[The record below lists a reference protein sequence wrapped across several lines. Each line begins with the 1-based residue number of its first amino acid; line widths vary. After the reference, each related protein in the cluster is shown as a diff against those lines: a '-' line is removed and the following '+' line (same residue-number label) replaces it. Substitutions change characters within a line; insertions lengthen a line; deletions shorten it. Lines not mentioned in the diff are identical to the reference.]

1 MARQWKPITQFRAWP
16 NDKGAAKYG
25 NSKWTPYKDG
35 APADVH
41 LRHDV
46 QYSVRVYEN
55 DDGSITLKV
64 EQPVEYTGT
73 DSVADDVSQ
82 GGFRQVAEA
91 AGVQE
96 TARKSK
102 MSLDDDIP
110 F

>member
-1 MARQWKPITQFRAWP
+1 MARQWKNITQFRAWP
-16 NDKGAAKYG
+16 NDKGAAKYRNG
-25 NSKWTPYKDG
+25 KWTPWKDG

-41 LRHDV
+41 LRSDV
-46 QYSVRVYEN
+46 EYSVLVYEN

-64 EQPVEYTGT
+64 EQPFEYSGT

-82 GGFRQVAEA
+82 GGFKQVAEA

-96 TARKSK
+96 TVRKSK
-102 MSLDDDIP
+102 LNLDDDIP

>member
-1 MARQWKPITQFRAWP
+1 MQIQLRQEVLLRRPASACRRIHHLHQ
-16 NDKGAAKYG
+16 AAE
-25 NSKWTPYKDG
+25 G

-64 EQPVEYTGT
+64 EQPVEYTNT
-73 DSVADDVSQ
+73 DSVAADVSQ
-82 GGFRQVAEA
+82 DGFKQVAEA

-102 MSLDDDIP
+102 LNLDDDIP

>member
-41 LRHDV
+41 LRADV

-64 EQPVEYTGT
+64 EQPVEYSGT
-73 DSVADDVSQ
+73 DSVAADVSQ
-82 GGFRQVAEA
+82 GGMKQVAEA
-91 AGVQE
+91 IGIQE
-96 TARKSK
+96 TARKSSL
-102 MSLDDDIP
+102 SLDDDIP